1 MTCVSL
7 SSGGV
12 ILRGLSIGSGY
23 ECLRN
28 GRGGLDDVGGVGG

>member
-12 ILRGLSIGSGY
+12 MLRSLD
-23 ECLRN
+23 
-28 GRGGLDDVGGVGG
+28 GRGGLDDVGGVGR